1 MRTHGYSAAE
11 LSGFYAAL
19 DRAVREAAEHG
30 LEVSIPT
37 MVQRLFHAADA
48 GERDEDRLI
57 SAIFGGTGGTRR
69 AAAREEIFSAMRNN
83 SAA

>member
-1 MRTHGYSAAE
+1 MRTHGYSPSE

-19 DRAVREAAEHG
+19 DRAVREAAERG

-57 SAIFGGTGGTRR
+57 NAIFAGLGRTNR
-69 AAAREEIFSAMRNN
+69 AAA
-83 SAA
+83 